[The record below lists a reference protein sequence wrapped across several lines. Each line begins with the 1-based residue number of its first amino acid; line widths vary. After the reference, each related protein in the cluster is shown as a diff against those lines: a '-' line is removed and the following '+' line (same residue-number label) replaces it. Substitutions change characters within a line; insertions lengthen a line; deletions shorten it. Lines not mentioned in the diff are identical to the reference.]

1 MADAGQ
7 AELDSV
13 LRDDIRRLGRQ
24 LGDTLVRQEGVAMFD
39 RVEAVRAASRSAR
52 DDGDGSALHALL
64 ADLTLDEAIPLARAF
79 TAYFH
84 LANLAEQVH
93 RGAEDTL
100 VARTG
105 KGGLPFAPAGLAHH
119 TVEPGQLAAMCDRLD
134 VRPVFTAHPTE
145 AVRRSVSDKRRQIA
159 RLLVERHDPR
169 LDDTARQRI
178 DRHVGEAIELLW
190 QTDELRPHR
199 PTPVDEAASLLDTL
213 DELLEN
219 VVPGVLEDFTIAL
232 RQAGVELQPTARPLR
247 FGTWVGGDRD
257 GNPFVTAELTAAI
270 LASNRQ
276 RGIRHAINGIDKL
289 IRELSTSTRVVG
301 QSEELASHLKAEGE
315 ALPDVFD
322 RYQRV
327 NAYEPYRLGLSFA
340 RERLVRAAA
349 GQPLGYHCAQEL
361 ISDLLVLRRSLLSH
375 RGDLIGRGPL
385 DRFVRAVATFGF
397 TFVTMDIREG
407 AARHHEVLAAL
418 YDRLAPGETG
428 YAERSREQRCRLL
441 GEELASGRPLAGPW
455 TRLGEPHQQLRDVLA
470 VVADAVARDGGDAV
484 DSYIVSM
491 TTGADDVLAA
501 AVLAMDAG
509 LVDVPGGVARIG
521 FVPLFESTESL
532 RGAGEIFDRMMSV
545 PAYRR
550 IVDLRGGVQEVML
563 GYSDSNKE
571 GGPLTSR
578 WLIHRAMRQL
588 RDTAR
593 VHGLSLRLFHGRG
606 GTVGRGGGPTG
617 DAILAQP
624 FGVLQGAMK
633 LTEQGEVISDKYGL
647 AHLADQ
653 NLRVL
658 LGAVLAASLLHT
670 EPVLPTSQLDE
681 WDRVMEEMSDAALGA
696 YRGLIEHPSLVPY
709 FSASTPVDALGE
721 LNIGSRPAHR
731 HADRG
736 DQGDLA
742 DLRAIPWVFGWTQT
756 RQNVPGWF
764 GVGTGLAAIRSQGGG
779 EVLSQMAARWPFFAS
794 LLSNVE
800 MVLAK
805 TDLVIA
811 ARYIERL
818 VPPEH
823 GGVFDVIRAEH
834 DLTVQEVLR
843 VTGSTRLLERAP
855 TLRRTLAVRDA
866 YLDPLHL
873 LQIELLDR
881 ARHPDDSDGELTRA
895 LLLTI
900 NGIANGLRNT
910 G

>member
-1 MADAGQ
+1 MTDAGP
-7 AELDSV
+7 ADVDVV
-13 LRDDIRRLGRQ
+13 LREDIRRLGRQ

-52 DDGDGSALHALL
+52 EDGDNGGGAALRSLL
-64 ADLTLDEAIPLARAF
+64 ADLALEDAIPLARAF

-93 RGAEDTL
+93 RGAGDL
-100 VARTG
+100 VVARVGEGTF
-105 KGGLPFAPAGLAHH
+105 PFAPAAMMARAVEVGELAR
-119 TVEPGQLAAMCDRLD
+119 MCEQLD

-159 RLLVERHDPR
+159 RLLVQRRDPR
-169 LDDTARQRI
+169 LDDAARQRI
-178 DRHVGEAIELLW
+178 DRRVGEVIELLW

-199 PTPVDEAASLLDTL
+199 PTPVDEAAMLLDTIDDL
-213 DELLEN
+213 VEN
-219 VVPGVLEDFTIAL
+219 VVPDVLEDFSMAMQQI
-232 RQAGVELQPTARPLR
+232 GVELEPTARPLR

-257 GNPFVTAELTAAI
+257 GNPYVTAELTATI
-270 LASNRQ
+270 LAGNRQ
-276 RGIRHAINGIDKL
+276 QGIRHAINGLDKL

-301 QSEELASHLKAEGE
+301 HSEELDTHLTNERA
-315 ALPDVFD
+315 ALPEVFE
-322 RYQRV
+322 RYQRI
-327 NAYEPYRLGLSFA
+327 NAFEPYRLGLSFA

-349 GQPLGYHCAQEL
+349 GQPLGYRCAQDL
-361 ISDLLVLRRSLLSH
+361 IADLLVLRRSLLAH
-375 RGDLIGRGPL
+375 RGEVIAHGPL
-385 DRFVRAVATFGF
+385 DRFLRVLATFGF
-397 TFVTMDIREG
+397 SLVTMDIRE
-407 AARHHEVLAAL
+407 AAAPHHEAMAAL
-418 YDRLAPGETG
+418 YERLAPSTST
-428 YAERSREQRCRLL
+428 YAAQTREQRCRFL
-441 GEELASGRPLAGPW
+441 GDELASGRPLAGPW
-455 TRLGEPHQQLRDVLA
+455 TKVGQPHQQLRDVLA
-470 VVADAVARDGGDAV
+470 VVADAVARDGNDAV

-491 TTGADDVLAA
+491 ASGADDVLAA

-509 LVDVPGGVARIG
+509 LVDVAGGVARIG
-521 FVPLFESTESL
+521 FVPLLESTGALE
-532 RGAGEIFDRMMSV
+532 RAGEIFDRMMRV

-571 GGPLTSR
+571 GGPLTSQ

-588 RDTAR
+588 RETAR
-593 VHGLSLRLFHGRG
+593 THGVRLRLFHGRG

-653 NLRVL
+653 NLRIL

-670 EPVLPTSQLDE
+670 ESVLPAAQLEE
-681 WDRVMEEMSDAALGA
+681 WDRVMDEMSAAALAA
-696 YRGLIEHPSLVPY
+696 YRGLIEHPSLPPY
-709 FSASTPVDALGE
+709 FSCSTPVDALGD
-721 LNIGSRPAHR
+721 LNIGSRPTHR
-731 HADRG
+731 SGQHR
-736 DQGDLA
+736 LT

-764 GVGTGLAAIRSQGGG
+764 GVGSGLSAIRAQGGG
-779 EVLSQMAARWPFFAS
+779 EVLAQMTARWPFFAAM
-794 LLSNVE
+794 LSNLE

-823 GGVFDVIRAEH
+823 HGVFDVIRAEH
-834 DLTVQEVLR
+834 ELTLQEVLR
-843 VTGSTRLLERAP
+843 TTGSTRLLERAP
-855 TLRRTLAVRDA
+855 TLRRTLAIRDA

-881 ARHPDDSDGELTRA
+881 ARGSDDPDGELNRA